1 MSGQNGYSVFQ
12 DYVYRISKAAEQLS
26 INNEEGSDEDVVIE
40 LAALVQSGV
49 FDEMQEDD
57 QFWSLVLKQI
67 MKTAIQIL
75 DDDTQ
80 ISPSVF
86 TPLEAQYVEV
96 LNYFDDHYQAW
107 SKADYRLVHEQ
118 TKASFFHSRG
128 GAFTS
133 KQILDKAG
141 ECGLGLK
148 LKEINSRIKCQLME
162 EMAFKDL
169 GLDYIISNQSTDL
182 NFENDPI
189 SLNPEVAQNCFIASA
204 SDVQFGICG
213 TPPLLNVKLESVGIY
228 PNPNEGNFKV
238 ILEDFQTCNEI
249 RIWNSVGQLIQTIP
263 ASDEVIIN
271 LNLSLQKGIYLVE
284 FRGEDRS
291 ITDKLVVH

>member
-1 MSGQNGYSVFQ
+1 
-12 DYVYRISKAAEQLS
+12 
-26 INNEEGSDEDVVIE
+26 
-40 LAALVQSGV
+40 
-49 FDEMQEDD
+49 
-57 QFWSLVLKQI
+57 
-67 MKTAIQIL
+67 
-75 DDDTQ
+75 
-80 ISPSVF
+80 
-86 TPLEAQYVEV
+86 
-96 LNYFDDHYQAW
+96 
-107 SKADYRLVHEQ
+107 
-118 TKASFFHSRG
+118 
-128 GAFTS
+128 
-133 KQILDKAG
+133 
-141 ECGLGLK
+141 
-148 LKEINSRIKCQLME
+148 ME
-162 EMAFKDL
+162 EMAYKDL

-213 TPPLLNVKLESVGIY
+213 APPLLNVKLESVGIY

-263 ASDEVIIN
+263 ASDKVIIN